1 MIRELMVNGAKNI
14 PANYAAK
21 VAMVTGMGVQVDHK
35 AGQVKFPDA
44 ATAEGIEMVA
54 HEFIPEGIYA
64 SQTNFDDYDK
74 MVTEIEA
81 GELYGTDQYKADDAQ
96 DANVGKLL
104 EVNTDGKWQ
113 VATTGTSRFEFAG
126 VMDDNGHKLIM
137 ISVLPEAKTVA

>member
-1 MIRELMVNGAKNI
+1 MVLTSTRLI
-14 PANYAAK
+14 LSQY
-21 VAMVTGMGVQVDHK
+21 
-35 AGQVKFPDA
+35 PD
-44 ATAEGIEMVA
+44 
-54 HEFIPEGIYA
+54 
-64 SQTNFDDYDK
+64 FD
-74 MVTEIEA
+74 
-81 GELYGTDQYKADDAQ
+81 LKADDAQ